1 LAYSGL
7 ADAYAILVSNGGTP
21 SEDFPKSNAAARK
34 ALELDSTMAHPH
46 AVLGNNEMDYD
57 WDFAGGEAEFKKS
70 FELDPNDGTA
80 RQWYADDIAMIG
92 GREQEA
98 VAEVNRAHELDPLS
112 LVITRVVGS
121 VHVWKR
127 QFDEALAVCR
137 HRGPHFWIPGDDS
150 SRVRQ
155 P

>member
-1 LAYSGL
+1 LNFKRESIILMFGSFLPGLGWLAPL
-7 ADAYAILVSNGGTP
+7 
-21 SEDFPKSNAAARK
+21 KSTRAWEPTLLWNQLRCAG
-34 ALELDSTMAHPH
+34 M
-46 AVLGNNEMDYD
+46 
-57 WDFAGGEAEFKKS
+57 DFAGGEAEFKKS